1 MEHGGDR
8 GDMPIRLMLVRL
20 PRLLADL
27 VIATF
32 AMEPG
37 IRVETVAADR
47 DLTEAVAGVREGVVI
62 AAVEDLSRFTA
73 ECMRCIGR
81 REPVLVGITPDGRE
95 AWLME
100 LRPRSLGQ
108 VSPAGLRAAVAEAL
122 RASAP

>member
-1 MEHGGDR
+1 V
-8 GDMPIRLMLVRL
+8 PIRLLLVRL

-32 AMEPG
+32 AAEPG
-37 IRVETVAADR
+37 IRVETVNTER
-47 DLTEAVAGVREGVVI
+47 DLAEAVAAVHDGVVV

-73 ECMRCIGR
+73 ECVRSVGR

-100 LRPRSLGQ
+100 LTPRSLGQ

-122 RASAP
+122 RASGP